1 MSPRLAP
8 PRLVPGDLDLLER
21 RAREL
26 ASGAGGG
33 GEEEAGNDR
42 LVAFHL
48 GANPCAVDA
57 GAVER
62 ALPRIPSVLPVPGLD
77 GSERAITWVDER
89 PVPVVDLAG
98 AAAGAERAAPLLS
111 GLPAVVL
118 GTAHGPVAVAV
129 DGPLELREE
138 RQAGAAPAAGGEEAG
153 GEEGGLRPRLR
164 GRLADGTSVLDP
176 AWMVAWAGR
185 AARP

>member
-1 MSPRLAP
+1 VNPPLAP

-26 ASGAGGG
+26 ASGETGGG
-33 GEEEAGNDR
+33 EEAGNDR
-42 LVAFHL
+42 LVAFRL
-48 GANPCAVDA
+48 GGSPCAVDA

-62 ALPRIPSVLPVPGLD
+62 AIPRIPSVLPVPTAD

-89 PVPVVDLAG
+89 PVPVADLAG

-118 GTAHGPVAVAV
+118 GTPHGPVAVAV
-129 DGPLELREE
+129 DGPLELRED
-138 RQAGAAPAAGGEEAG
+138 RLAGAASAAGEEEPG
-153 GEEGGLRPRLR
+153 FRPRLS
-164 GRLADGTSVLDP
+164 GRLADGTSVLD
-176 AWMVAWAGR
+176 AGWMVAWAGR

>member
-111 GLPAVVL
+111 GLPAVIL